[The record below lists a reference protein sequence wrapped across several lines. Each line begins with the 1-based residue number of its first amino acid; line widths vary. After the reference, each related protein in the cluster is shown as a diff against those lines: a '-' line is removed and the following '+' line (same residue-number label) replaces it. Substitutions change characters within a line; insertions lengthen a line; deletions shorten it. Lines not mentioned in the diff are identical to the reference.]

1 MIVTCPKCAAKNRVA
16 PDTARRRR
24 PVCGRC
30 GEPLPGPDA
39 GAKPMEITDDTLAGL
54 LASAGDKPVL
64 VDCWA
69 TWCPPCRMLAPTI
82 DQLAAEARGRYV
94 IAKLDTDNNPQT
106 AERFRITSIPTM
118 LIFRN
123 GELADRL
130 VGLQPKDAILAK
142 LT

>member
-1 MIVTCPKCAAKNRVA
+1 MR
-16 PDTARRRR
+16 
-24 PVCGRC
+24 
-30 GEPLPGPDA
+30 
-39 GAKPMEITDDTLAGL
+39 
-54 LASAGDKPVL
+54 VL
-64 VDCWA
+64 VIDNYDSFTYNLVQRLGEIDPA
-69 TWCPPCRMLAPTI
+69 IDIRVVRNDEMTI

-94 IAKLDTDNNPQT
+94 IAKLDTDKNPQT